1 MNHARFV
8 RSVVGS
14 LAVGS
19 ALLLCG
25 CGSSNELGRRPISGQ
40 VTLKGQPLE
49 QGTVRFVPQDPA
61 GVASGASV
69 RQGKFEIPEEQG
81 LPPGAYRVQLSSAG
95 AETNAQDATAPPG
108 ESRAVAK
115 ELIPPAF
122 NRQSNL
128 IVEVAPAGD
137 NHFEFLVP

>member
-1 MNHARFV
+1 MSCVRFV
-8 RSVVGS
+8 RVVFGC
-14 LAVGS
+14 LGVGGAV
-19 ALLLCG
+19 LLSG

-49 QGTVRFVPQDPA
+49 QGTVRFVPQDPE

-69 RQGKFEIPEEQG
+69 RQGKFEIPAEQG

-95 AETNAQDATAPPG
+95 AEGSAQDATAPPG
-108 ESRAVAK
+108 ESQAVAK

-122 NRQSNL
+122 NTQSNL
-128 IVEVAPAGD
+128 VVEVAPEGD
-137 NHFEFLVP
+137 NHFDFIVP